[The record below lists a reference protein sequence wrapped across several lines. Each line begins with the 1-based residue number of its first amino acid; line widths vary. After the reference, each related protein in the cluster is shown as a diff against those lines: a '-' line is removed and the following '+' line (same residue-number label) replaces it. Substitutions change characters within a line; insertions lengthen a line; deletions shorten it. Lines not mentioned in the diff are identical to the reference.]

1 VSLLTVQNLSKR
13 FGGLQAVDD
22 VSFSVEEDQIFGII
36 GPNGAGKSTIFNL
49 VTANL
54 PRDSG
59 TVILDGKDV
68 SRYKTHQIV
77 LAGMGRTFQDAKLFA
92 SSTVLDNVLSAGFC
106 RLAGNFA
113 SIVLKSYAR
122 PSILDREKEKAME
135 LLEFVGLKGYEF
147 QLARNMD
154 HGHQGLLQLGIS
166 MATQPKV
173 LMLDEPL
180 RGMNPTEKDIVT
192 DLILK
197 IRDTGIAVVIIE
209 HDVRS
214 IMKVCDQIAV
224 VNYGKK
230 IAEGDP
236 RQIRDNPEVIEAY
249 LGAEEVA

>member
-1 VSLLTVQNLSKR
+1 VSLLTVQGLSKR

-22 VSFSVEEDQIFGII
+22 VSFSVEPDEIFGII

-59 TVILDGKDV
+59 QVILDGVDV
-68 SRYKTHQIV
+68 TKYKTHQIV
-77 LAGMGRTFQDAKLFA
+77 LRGMGRTFQDAKLFS
-92 SSTVLDNVLSAGFC
+92 SSTVVDNILSAGFC
-106 RLAGNFA
+106 RLGKNFT
-113 SIVLKSYAR
+113 SIILKSYAR
-122 PSILDREKEKAME
+122 PSILDREREKAME
-135 LLEFVGLKGYEF
+135 LLAFVGLRGYEG
-147 QLARNMD
+147 QLARNLD
-154 HGHQGLLQLGIS
+154 HGHQGLLQLGIAL
-166 MATQPKV
+166 ATQPKV

-180 RGMNPTEKDIVT
+180 RGMNPTEKDGVT

-197 IRDTGIAVVIIE
+197 IRETGIAVVIIE

-214 IMKVCDQIAV
+214 IMKVCDQISV
-224 VNYGKK
+224 INYGKK

-236 RQIRDNPEVIEAY
+236 REIRDNPAVIEAY